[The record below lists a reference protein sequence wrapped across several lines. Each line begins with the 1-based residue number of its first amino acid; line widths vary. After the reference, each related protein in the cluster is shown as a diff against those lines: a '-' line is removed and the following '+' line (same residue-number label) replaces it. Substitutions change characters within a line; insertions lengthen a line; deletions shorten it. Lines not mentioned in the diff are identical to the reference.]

1 MNEPEIAA
9 IIVAAGTGSRTGLG
23 VPKQFAPL
31 GRRPVLAHSHAA
43 LASHPRVGRMI
54 VAIGAGQDEMARV
67 ALAQAERPPILVTGG
82 ATRRESVH
90 AALER
95 LDADGPPGLVLIHDA
110 ARPFLPHA
118 VIDRLIAA
126 LESHEGAT
134 PVLPLVD
141 TLVRGN
147 AALMG
152 EAVPRDGLYRVQTPQ
167 AFRFG
172 AILAAHRAISES
184 LPDDGSSITDDA
196 GLLRAT
202 GRAVALCEG
211 DRMLEKLTYAADFA
225 RAEAR
230 IASARLPRTGTGFDV
245 HRLVPGKTLWLCG
258 IEIPH
263 EAGLSGH
270 SDADVAIHALV
281 DAILGALAEGDIGSH
296 FPPGD
301 PRWKDAPSHRFLSF
315 ARERVSARGGEI
327 AHVDVTIVCEAPKIG
342 PHRERMRLRLAELLA
357 APLDRVSVKATTT
370 ERLGFAG
377 RREGIAAQAV
387 ATLMLPIV

>member
-1 MNEPEIAA
+1 MNEPEIVA
-9 IIVAAGTGSRTGLG
+9 IIVAAGTGTRAGLD

-31 GRRPVLAHSHAA
+31 GGRPVLAHSYAA
-43 LASHPRVGRMI
+43 FARHPRIGRI
-54 VAIGAGQDEMARV
+54 VVAIGAGQDKMARA
-67 ALAQAERPPILVTGG
+67 ALASAERPPMLVTGG
-82 ATRRESVH
+82 ATRRDSVR

-95 LDADGPPGLVLIHDA
+95 LDADGPPGGVLIHDA

-126 LESHEGAT
+126 LESREGAT
-134 PVLPLVD
+134 PVLPLAD

-152 EAVPRDGLYRVQTPQ
+152 EAVARDGLYRVQTPQ
-167 AFRFG
+167 AFRFD
-172 AILAAHRAISES
+172 AILAAHRAA
-184 LPDDGSSITDDA
+184 PGDATFTDDA
-196 GLLRAT
+196 GLLRAAG
-202 GRAVALCEG
+202 GRIALCEG
-211 DRMLEKLTYAADFA
+211 DTMLEKLTYATDFA
-225 RAEAR
+225 RAEAHL
-230 IASARLPRTGTGFDV
+230 ASARLPRTGTGFDV
-245 HRLVPGKTLWLCG
+245 HRLVPGKPLWLCG
-258 IEIPH
+258 VAIPH

-281 DAILGALAEGDIGSH
+281 DALLGALAEGDIGSH

-301 PRWKDAPSHRFLSF
+301 PQWKDAPSHRFLTF

-327 AHVDVTIVCEAPKIG
+327 AHVDVTIICEAPKVG
-342 PHRERMRLRLAELLA
+342 PHRERMRARLAEVLA
-357 APLDRVSVKATTT
+357 VPLDRVSVKATTT